1 MMRGSIAAAALLLV
15 SAIGVALVPISA
27 EDLMMQAHELRAQGD
42 TAGMNELLARIQDEF
57 PDSPEAEQ
65 VLGIR
70 AQLDGVSRKKTE
82 QATRAKQAK
91 ARQSFE
97 PRYERLVQ
105 LLESGDI
112 QQAAGTLAQD
122 LQYLKSDVTGLDPLD
137 RQYLKREYLPALGL
151 KVELYFER
159 ARKRIEGDIRYVSSA
174 EQSLKE
180 SGLSQHRLE
189 VIVKRLTA
197 IKQSDWPLSASK
209 IDEDIGA
216 ALDTDLIKEM
226 SKEADRF
233 RSFFRARADSFAHLE
248 HVFYRAKSLELKEH
262 IRVAQ
267 DNARKVG
274 RDLLA
279 QCEFEKARLIYK
291 TVLDYASSASN
302 PDVREHYAE
311 VIAWIAQM
319 NIEGVARRSLEDI
332 DEVTSSLKEVEQLK
346 KEGREDAAYRLMRDL
361 IKEHRLIQFERRY
374 KLPYKVISRPAGAR
388 VFVNDQEV
396 GRSPCAIEMGI
407 VERTN
412 VRIEAPGFEMVERR
426 LEIADPSLEG
436 KLDVSLQKVK
446 AWDKSLRGA
455 PEARPVMAGSLV
467 LVPTNE
473 ASLLALRATDGGEEW
488 EAKTGMLDR
497 ITATPLTDVKRV
509 HFVTI
514 GGEYFAVS
522 LSTGETE
529 KRLKLGGEIQRDGVL
544 VNGTVY
550 FATRN
555 RKLIAVRD
563 GKILFEKPIA
573 FDPVTALH
581 HYGEEVI
588 VGTADGYVL
597 FHSLAD
603 GKETRRLQSSERSS
617 FFDGVAAFG
626 DLVVGAAEDGYLYGF
641 DPREA
646 EPAWRYRMS
655 GSLAWSPVA
664 AGDSIY
670 LPSNE
675 GFLWRI
681 GANGKKRGQIDVRK
695 AMNGPPVE
703 HRGFL
708 YTPAGSRV
716 IAYDISTG
724 ASWWEVSYEDEQP
737 IHVAAGDR
745 LVVVVT
751 DHGRVIAYAA
761 DKR

>member
-1 MMRGSIAAAALLLV
+1 
-15 SAIGVALVPISA
+15 
-27 EDLMMQAHELRAQGD
+27 LRAQGD
-42 TAGMNELLARIQDEF
+42 TAGMNELLAQIQEDF

-70 AQLDGVSRKKTE
+70 AQLDGVSRRKTE
-82 QATRAKQAK
+82 QATKAKQENAK
-91 ARQSFE
+91 LGFE
-97 PRYERLVQ
+97 PRFERLVQ
-105 LLESGDI
+105 LLEGGDI
-112 QQAAGTLAQD
+112 EAAAGTLAQD
-122 LQYLKSDVTGLDPLD
+122 LMYLKIPDGKGHDQLDCQSLQRD
-137 RQYLKREYLPALGL
+137 YMPALNL
-151 KVELYFER
+151 KVELFFER

-174 EQSLKE
+174 EQALKE
-180 SGLSQHRLE
+180 SGLGRQRLE

-197 IKQSDWPLSASK
+197 IKQSDWREAASR
-209 IDEDIGA
+209 IDAAIGR
-216 ALDTDLIKEM
+216 ALDTGLIKEL
-226 SKEADRF
+226 SKDAERF
-233 RSFFRARADSFAHLE
+233 RAFFRARADSFAHLD
-248 HVFYRAKSLELKEH
+248 HVFYRAKSLELKER

-267 DNARKVG
+267 DDARKVG

-279 QCEFEKARLIYK
+279 QCEFEKAREIYK
-291 TVLDYASSASN
+291 TVIDYANSASN
-302 PDVREHYAE
+302 PEVREHYAE

-332 DEVTSSLKEVEQLK
+332 DEVTRSLKEIEQLK
-346 KEGREDAAYRLMRDL
+346 KKRREDAAFRLMRDL

-407 VERTN
+407 VERTH
-412 VRIEAPGFEMVERR
+412 VRIEAPGFETVERR

-446 AWDKSLRGA
+446 AWDKSLQGV

-473 ASLLALRATDGGEEW
+473 ASVLALRTTDGGAEW

-497 ITATPLTDVKRV
+497 IKATPLTDGKRV

-529 KRLKLGGEIQRDGVL
+529 KRLKLGGEIQQDGVL

-581 HYGEEVI
+581 HYREEVI

-603 GKETRRLQSSERSS
+603 GKETRRLQSSDRSS
-617 FFDGVAAFG
+617 FFGGVAAFG
-626 DLVVGAAEDGYLYGF
+626 DMVVGAAEDGYLYGF
-641 DPREA
+641 DPRKP
-646 EPAWRYRMS
+646 EPAWRFRMN
-655 GSLAWSPVA
+655 GSLASSPIE

-681 GANGKKRGQIDVRK
+681 GADGRKRGHIDIRK
-695 AMNGPPVE
+695 AMNGPPVV

-708 YTPAGSRV
+708 YAPAGSRV

-724 ASWWEVSYEDEQP
+724 AGWWEVSFEDEQP

-745 LVVVVT
+745 VVVVVT
-751 DHGRVIAYAA
+751 DHGRVIAYPA